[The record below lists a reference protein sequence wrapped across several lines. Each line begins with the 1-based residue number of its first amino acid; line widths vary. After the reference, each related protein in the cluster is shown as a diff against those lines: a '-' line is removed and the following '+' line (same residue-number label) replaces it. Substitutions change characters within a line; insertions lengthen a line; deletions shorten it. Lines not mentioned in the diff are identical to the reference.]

1 MIFKRGT
8 ILNNLLK
15 VENIFYTPR
24 DLTLFNKR
32 KIQDSILKNISFE
45 LIRGDVLGV
54 VGESGSGKTTLAKV
68 ICGII
73 KPERGEIDFNS
84 SVKNNGGNPVQ
95 ILFQNTNELINPL
108 RKVGDIL
115 NESFKDKK
123 KLKEICTL
131 LDIPDDQFTKVGY
144 QLSGGE
150 RQRVGLARILSVEP
164 ELLILD
170 EPFSA
175 QDPDSQK
182 GFVKLFKNIINEL
195 DITVICI
202 SHDLNLLKQFANE
215 IIVLFAGKIMEMG
228 RVDEIINSNR
238 HPYTKFLLE
247 AFNYNL
253 NRTDLKVDNSYTLGI
268 DGCSYYGR
276 CERKSEKCLSSV
288 EEITTNGLKTYCNFP
303 IDNNT

>member
-1 MIFKRGT
+1 MNI
-8 ILNNLLK
+8 LLK

-24 DLTLFNKR
+24 DLTLFNKK
-32 KIQDSILKNISFE
+32 KIHDSILKNISFE

-54 VGESGSGKTTLAKV
+54 VGESGSGKTTLAKL
-68 ICGII
+68 ICGIE
-73 KPERGEIDFNS
+73 KPDNGKIIFNGKTKRS
-84 SVKNNGGNPVQ
+84 GKNPIQ

-108 RKVGDIL
+108 RKVEDIL
-115 NESFKDKK
+115 NESFKNKK
-123 KLKEICTL
+123 KLNEICML
-131 LDIPDDQFTKVGY
+131 LDIPENQFNKIGY

-182 GFVKLFKNIINEL
+182 GFLDLFVKIKNEL
-195 DITVICI
+195 DITIICI
-202 SHDLNLLKQFANE
+202 SHNISLLKQFADNM
-215 IIVLFAGKIMEMG
+215 IVLFAGKIMEMG
-228 RVDEIINSNR
+228 KVEEIISTNR

-253 NRTDLKVDNSYTLGI
+253 SRSDFKLDNRFTAGI

-276 CERKSEKCLSSV
+276 CDRKSEKCLTSV
-288 EEITTNGLKTYCNFP
+288 EEIITNGLKTFCNFP
-303 IDNNT
+303 L